1 MKKYEGKKVEF
12 KVEPFS
18 SRMTHYAIYY
28 REKKRFN
35 LFNSWK
41 RYDYT
46 WTLSVEF
53 FDPQQPHLFE
63 RFDSAV
69 AEAERLKANPSLIDK
84 NEEKR
89 IQKYRECQK
98 SLKAHMKE
106 RNKSLKL

>member
-1 MKKYEGKKVEF
+1 
-12 KVEPFS
+12 
-18 SRMTHYAIYY
+18 
-28 REKKRFN
+28 
-35 LFNSWK
+35 
-41 RYDYT
+41 
-46 WTLSVEF
+46 
-53 FDPQQPHLFE
+53 
-63 RFDSAV
+63 V